1 MGVVNFGSIPTARN
15 AAMVTAR
22 RRAKTCNQCV
32 AWRDTTLRPKDAVTV
47 DIHTTLLTRR
57 AVTAVSFLDLGHVYF
72 SLGVNQSPEGSPY
85 KNDGGTRRTFMG

>member
-72 SLGVNQSPEGSPY
+72 SLG
-85 KNDGGTRRTFMG
+85 